1 MVQVSGN
8 SQPKVWINGQYMPA
22 NKGIDGKWYV
32 EIDGKHVEVDPNDLF
47 GINSKWEELN
57 QSFEEQKVKH
67 AGWRQHWL
75 DLQGKDAAL
84 PAWQRPAD
92 DVPAAHCAAGH
103 VCLWCCGRSR

>member
-32 EIDGKHVEVDPNDLF
+32 EIDGKRVEVNPNDLF

-75 DLQGKDAAL
+75 DLQGKASSAYDAAVSAYKQASKNIMKL
-84 PAWQRPAD
+84 HRA
-92 DVPAAHCAAGH
+92 
-103 VCLWCCGRSR
+103 